1 MTMARPK
8 IYGEEKRKTTLTL
21 TPTAFKWLE
30 EQKILLKANSISDA
44 IERMARENL
53 DKKGRLV

>member
-44 IERMARENL
+44 IERMARENP
-53 DKKGRLV
+53 DKK